1 MEMDTAVDNMSNGR
15 SVIGLAYPITLHGL
29 LGIPMDDL
37 QYDKENIDSMAM
49 TARPASRSPL
59 PSWYPR
65 LPLQDITAV
74 LRSMQVDARK
84 KGVETPKTPSCR
96 RVVPVIAVLLDANA
110 NRLDISG
117 RKEGRHPVLD
127 SSCMDVRSATTLRKS
142 FR

>member
-74 LRSMQVDARK
+74 LRSMQVPAFIGRLE
-84 KGVETPKTPSCR
+84 GILLFISA
-96 RVVPVIAVLLDANA
+96 IALYRN
-110 NRLDISG
+110 S
-117 RKEGRHPVLD
+117 
-127 SSCMDVRSATTLRKS
+127 
-142 FR
+142 